1 MLRFMTPL
9 VDVLDC
15 GVRNSLENASTK
27 ALTFF
32 YGQKYFQR
40 VFTVPKIKNSME
52 NGRLNADISTK
63 MAHLYIGML
72 LQYLFMPAGWYYH
85 DYGLISAVPTVG
97 LNCCDFWAQ
106 FFSRLKQTF
115 IFMLRGCFC

>member
-1 MLRFMTPL
+1 MLISVKKKIESAAGLNSRVIFFL
-9 VDVLDC
+9 IVL
-15 GVRNSLENASTK
+15 SLRMVCPVVI
-27 ALTFF
+27 LTQLFCTF
-32 YGQKYFQR
+32 
-40 VFTVPKIKNSME
+40 
-52 NGRLNADISTK
+52 A
-63 MAHLYIGML
+63 AHLYIGML
-72 LQYLFMPAGWYYH
+72 LQYLFMPAGWYYY